1 LRTDAALT
9 VDPRKFLTEPQRRNV
24 DHVTVIHAMP
34 SWRLMQIALR
44 VLPPFDIPNWM
55 VQLVMMRIGRG
66 VRPLESLS

>member
-9 VDPRKFLTEPQRRNV
+9 VDPRKFLTELQRRNV
-24 DHVTVIHAMP
+24 DRVTVIHAMP

-44 VLPPFDIPNWM
+44 VLPRFDIPNWM
-55 VQLVMMRIGRG
+55 VQLVMMRIGSG